1 MPCHLLQKNKQTMSK
16 GKTKKNQFSFS
27 LFLFFR
33 LIFRGNCAPVY
44 RASYL
49 TRVFLTRK
57 KERKKNQKTK
67 NEGRKK
73 QRERDKSSHN
83 ETEKMSPQDH
93 TNYDYKISDYSQF
106 FVDKLYIKWFIET
119 NTTKL
124 TQQNCVDDKMFFFNT
139 TNFQLNLTKRPKLQ
153 SQTFGCFW
161 CAQRQ

>member
-1 MPCHLLQKNKQTMSK
+1 MPCHLLQKINKQCQK
-16 GKTKKNQFSFS
+16 GRQKRINF

-83 ETEKMSPQDH
+83 ETEKMSP
-93 TNYDYKISDYSQF
+93 
-106 FVDKLYIKWFIET
+106 
-119 NTTKL
+119 
-124 TQQNCVDDKMFFFNT
+124 
-139 TNFQLNLTKRPKLQ
+139 
-153 SQTFGCFW
+153 
-161 CAQRQ
+161 